1 VQAEIDTVHARC
13 RMLEEEG
20 GVGIGSSAGATILG
34 EDEHESER
42 EQEDGRGEG
51 AAEVEGLDGSPQSLE
66 DDASAHHSSQE
77 SHNSPGEDAACKIS
91 AQVAE
96 LDNRIVVLTEQLE
109 AALRD
114 EEFDLCDSLNAEI
127 TAVTEQKDALLQ

>member
-1 VQAEIDTVHARC
+1 
-13 RMLEEEG
+13 MLEEEE
-20 GVGIGSSAGATILG
+20 GVGIGRNAGATILG
-34 EDEHESER
+34 EDEHESE
-42 EQEDGRGEG
+42 QGDGRGEG
-51 AAEVEGLDGSPQSLE
+51 AAEVGGLDGSPQCPE
-66 DDASAHHSSQE
+66 DDASAHHSPQE
-77 SHNSPGEDAACKIS
+77 SHNSPGEDAAHKIS